1 MRILIIEDEI
11 VIARFIEQQVQNISP
26 SFEIAIAISVDEVE
40 QLFPDFIPQL
50 VLCDIELNDKL
61 DGIELLRQL
70 KISYSFE
77 TVFITSYKSMNMI
90 NRAFE
95 IEPLNYII
103 KPLDENRLYAGV
115 LPAIKKI
122 TENIRHSVTG
132 LDQMISQSELNI
144 IKLIAQ
150 QKTTREIADILNLSP
165 YTIKNHRHN
174 ICRKL
179 KLGDETNALLKWS
192 LKNQHL
198 LPQQSGVFGA

>member
-26 SFEIAIAISVDEVE
+26 SFEISIAISVDEVE
-40 QLFPDFIPQL
+40 HLFPNFMPQL
-50 VLCDIELNDKL
+50 VICDIELNDKL

-70 KISYSFE
+70 KKSHIFE

-103 KPLDENRLYAGV
+103 KPLDENRLYAGI

-122 TENIRHSVTG
+122 KENLPQPATD
-132 LDQMISQSELNI
+132 LNETISQSELNI
-144 IKLIAQ
+144 LRLIAQ
-150 QKTTREIADILNLSP
+150 QKTTREIANILNLSP

-179 KLGDETNALLKWS
+179 RLNDETNALLKWS

-198 LPQQSGVFGA
+198 LAK

>member
-11 VIARFIEQQVQNISP
+11 VIARFIEQQVQNIS
-26 SFEIAIAISVDEVE
+26 SAFEIAIAISVDEVE
-40 QLFPDFIPQL
+40 HLFPDFIPQL
-50 VLCDIELNDKL
+50 VICDIELNDKL

-70 KISYSFE
+70 KVSHTFE

-103 KPLDENRLYAGV
+103 KPLDENRLYAGI

-122 TENIRHSVTG
+122 KENLPQPAADLNET
-132 LDQMISQSELNI
+132 ISQSELNI
-144 IKLIAQ
+144 LRLIAQ
-150 QKTTREIADILNLSP
+150 QKTTPEIASILNLSP

-179 KLGDETNALLKWS
+179 RLNDETNALLKWS

-198 LPQQSGVFGA
+198 LAK

>member
-40 QLFPDFIPQL
+40 QLFSDFIPQL
-50 VLCDIELNDKL
+50 VICDIELNDKL

-70 KISYSFE
+70 KTSYSFE
-77 TVFITSYKSMNMI
+77 SVFITSYKSMNMI

-103 KPLDENRLYAGV
+103 KPLDENRLYAGI

-122 TENIRHSVTG
+122 TESIRHSVTG
-132 LDQMISQSELNI
+132 INEMISQSELHI
-144 IKLIAQ
+144 LKLIAQ

-198 LPQQSGVFGA
+198 LSQ

>member
-1 MRILIIEDEI
+1 
-11 VIARFIEQQVQNISP
+11 
-26 SFEIAIAISVDEVE
+26 
-40 QLFPDFIPQL
+40 
-50 VLCDIELNDKL
+50 
-61 DGIELLRQL
+61 
-70 KISYSFE
+70 
-77 TVFITSYKSMNMI
+77 MNMI

-103 KPLDENRLYAGV
+103 KPLDENRLYAGI

-122 TENIRHSVTG
+122 TESIRHSVTG
-132 LDQMISQSELNI
+132 INEMISQSELHI
-144 IKLIAQ
+144 LKLIAQ

-198 LPQQSGVFGA
+198 LSQ

>member
-40 QLFPDFIPQL
+40 QLFSDFIPQL
-50 VLCDIELNDKL
+50 VICDIELNDKL

-70 KISYSFE
+70 KTSYSFE
-77 TVFITSYKSMNMI
+77 SVFITSYKSMNMI

-103 KPLDENRLYAGV
+103 KPLDENRLYAGI

-132 LDQMISQSELNI
+132 INEMISQSELHI
-144 IKLIAQ
+144 LKLIAQ

-198 LPQQSGVFGA
+198 LSQ